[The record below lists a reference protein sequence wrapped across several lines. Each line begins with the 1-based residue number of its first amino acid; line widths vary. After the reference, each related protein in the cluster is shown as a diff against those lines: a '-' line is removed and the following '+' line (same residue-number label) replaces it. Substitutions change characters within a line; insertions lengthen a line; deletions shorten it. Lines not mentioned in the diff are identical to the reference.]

1 MDAPVG
7 DKHCH
12 FDRKEAIERDD
23 QGNTVRNL
31 GEGAG
36 IIWKQTL
43 RSEEMNDV
51 TVKWKALNPVQWGLG
66 LLFIAVAVSRFVWPE
81 KVGEPCEQRVAMRKA
96 AGVGRSENGTSDIRR
111 GAAFPRLRKASFP
124 TRTRDR

>member
-1 MDAPVG
+1 MHRASCSKLSRTRGILTVRPMDAPVG

-23 QGNTVRNL
+23 QGNTVGNL

-36 IIWKQTL
+36 IIWKHTL

-66 LLFIAVAVSRFVWPE
+66 LLFIAGRISICLA
-81 KVGEPCEQRVAMRKA
+81 RK
-96 AGVGRSENGTSDIRR
+96 
-111 GAAFPRLRKASFP
+111 
-124 TRTRDR
+124 